1 MDDYEAQ
8 IRYLQQKLGADV
20 VTPVSLTYT
29 TDEFNKLKEELTR
42 YQNEN
47 EKLNNNI
54 LELDQGNRSH
64 QNETE
69 SQSVVF
75 NFPRKFQISL
85 FKKMYLLLNDTDK
98 KEIIDTLIK
107 DLNNSNN
114 DVKRAV
120 LKILC
125 EMRDEKVYDVFFNLL
140 HDKDWVIRYKGIKAL
155 TNFGFDNK
163 DFKILLKKLTK
174 DMDVDVRELAMKVL
188 AEMS

>member
-1 MDDYEAQ
+1 
-8 IRYLQQKLGADV
+8 
-20 VTPVSLTYT
+20 
-29 TDEFNKLKEELTR
+29 
-42 YQNEN
+42 
-47 EKLNNNI
+47 
-54 LELDQGNRSH
+54 
-64 QNETE
+64 
-69 SQSVVF
+69 
-75 NFPRKFQISL
+75 
-85 FKKMYLLLNDTDK
+85 MYLLLNDTDK